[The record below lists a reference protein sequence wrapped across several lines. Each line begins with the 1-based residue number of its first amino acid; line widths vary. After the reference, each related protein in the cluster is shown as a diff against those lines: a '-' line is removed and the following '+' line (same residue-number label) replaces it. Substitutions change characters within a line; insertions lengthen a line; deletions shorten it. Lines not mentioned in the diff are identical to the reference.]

1 MPTSRGHRGLVEDI
15 EPLARMRFVV
25 RLIGPSQAPA
35 GSSVIMAWSARLVD
49 KVSSQFR
56 LNRFLPSCLEI
67 KSMRDS
73 LVSGAVVAGLPL
85 VNSGAKLFEDVMSF
99 VPGCPL
105 SA

>member
-1 MPTSRGHRGLVEDI
+1 M
-15 EPLARMRFVV
+15 
-25 RLIGPSQAPA
+25 
-35 GSSVIMAWSARLVD
+35 VD

-85 VNSGAKLFEDVMSF
+85 ATVGVIANGGLCAILGSCRLVTFGFFWSTLTAAGGEAAGVYDGIGDGSAVASANSVGGGTIV
-99 VPGCPL
+99 G
-105 SA
+105 

>member
-1 MPTSRGHRGLVEDI
+1 MMAG
-15 EPLARMRFVV
+15 
-25 RLIGPSQAPA
+25 QAN
-35 GSSVIMAWSARLVD
+35 MVD

-85 VNSGAKLFEDVMSF
+85 ATVGVIVSGGLCAILGSCRLVTFRF
-99 VPGCPL
+99 F
-105 SA
+105 